1 MFVINPLYLL
11 ILVPAVLAWY
21 AQYRVR
27 AAYDRHARLPNRHGL
42 TGAEI
47 AERLLAHY
55 RLEDVTVD
63 QAPGYLTDHYDP
75 DGKALHLSDGIA
87 GSRSVTSLGIVAHE
101 VLHAVQDAEG
111 YRLMRLRAR
120 LGHLLAPV
128 ARWSSFLFLGG
139 LLFGIPLAMIL
150 SGAVLVG
157 SVILTLVT
165 LPVERNASRRALE
178 AIRETGLADDVEL
191 AGARQVLYA
200 AAFTYLAGLG
210 QRMAQLAFYGL
221 VILAALGVWQR

>member
-11 ILVPAVLAWY
+11 ILIPAALAWF
-21 AQYRVR
+21 AQQRVR
-27 AAYDRHARLPNRHGL
+27 AAYDHNARLPNRHGL
-42 TGAEI
+42 TGFEI

-55 RLEDVTVD
+55 RLEMVAVE

-75 DGKALHLSDGIA
+75 GGKTLYLSDGIA

-111 YRLMRLRAR
+111 YRLMRLRAQ
-120 LGHLLAPV
+120 LGQRLAPV
-128 ARWSSFLFLGG
+128 ARWSALFFLGG
-139 LLFGIPLAMIL
+139 MLFRIPIAMIL
-150 SGAVLVG
+150 SGLVLLG

-165 LPVERNASRRALE
+165 LPVERNASTRALE
-178 AIRETGLADDVEL
+178 AIRATGLADEAEL
-191 AGARQVLYA
+191 AGARQVLRA

-210 QRMAQLAFYGL
+210 QRIAQLVFVGL
-221 VILAALGVWQR
+221 LVLAALGLWQS